1 MYIKKVQILILK
13 LKQTSPKKAQA
24 IKYHMNKHRMAL
36 LHIQP
41 KKNESQEVATMC

>member
-1 MYIKKVQILILK
+1 MYRKKNQSSMILILK

-36 LHIQP
+36 LHI
-41 KKNESQEVATMC
+41 